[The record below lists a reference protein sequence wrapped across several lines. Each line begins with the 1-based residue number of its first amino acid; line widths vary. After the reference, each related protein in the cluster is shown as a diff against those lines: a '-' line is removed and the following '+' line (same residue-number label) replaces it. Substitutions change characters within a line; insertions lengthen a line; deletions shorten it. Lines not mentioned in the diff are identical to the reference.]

1 MSGFEIVGIFLGLVA
16 VVTGSIEHYR
26 SRNDMRDMRQL
37 ERGFKTQRNIF
48 ENTME
53 ELLFRTPLGS
63 TTNQLPRFRRH
74 CA

>member
-53 ELLFRTPLGS
+53 EL
-63 TTNQLPRFRRH
+63 
-74 CA
+74 